1 MSRSTIRV
9 RRAVERM
16 RPYHPPLEGRTHKLR
31 LDFNE
36 NPIGCSSAV
45 RRALAKLSAASI
57 SAYPEQE
64 TVRRKVAPHFG
75 VRPEELLLT
84 NGTDEALS
92 LIVNTFVEPGDT
104 VLLVEPTF
112 AMYRFYS
119 ELAGARIAAPRYDQ
133 ELRFPWNSVL
143 AELRRGPQVFFL
155 PNPNSPTGHLLSK
168 LDVRRILN
176 AAARTT
182 VVIDEAYF
190 EFSGVTVIPWIRRH
204 KNLIVTRT
212 FSKACGLAGLRL
224 GCIFTHRALAT
235 TMRKAQSPYPVNA
248 AALVAAD
255 AAIADRGFIARTV
268 REVKQ
273 SRVEFARGMA
283 KLGVKCFPSA
293 GNFVLAYFGARAK
306 RLVAALARK
315 GILVR
320 DRSSDFGGAGYV
332 RVTLGTMA
340 QTRRLLRELKA
351 IL

>member
-1 MSRSTIRV
+1 VKTAITV

-36 NPIGCSSAV
+36 NPIGCSPAV

-64 TVRRKVAPHFG
+64 TVRRKAAKHFG
-75 VRPEELLLT
+75 VAPEELLLT

-92 LIVNTFVEPGDT
+92 LVTHTFVEAEDE
-104 VLLVEPTF
+104 VLLVEPTY

-119 ELAGARIAAPRYDQ
+119 ELAGARMVAPRYD
-133 ELRFPWNSVL
+133 EAMCFPWNNVL
-143 AELRRGPQVFFL
+143 KALRAGPRVFFL
-155 PNPNSPTGHLLSK
+155 PNPNSPTGNLLSATE
-168 LDVRRILN
+168 LRRILN
-176 AAARTT
+176 AATRTM

-212 FSKACGLAGLRL
+212 FSKAAGLAGLRL
-224 GCIFTHRALAT
+224 GCIFVHGELAAV
-235 TMRKAQSPYPVNA
+235 MRKAQSPYPVNA
-248 AALVAAD
+248 AALVAAE
-255 AAIADRGFIARTV
+255 AAMRDRGFIARTV
-268 REVKQ
+268 HEV
-273 SRVEFARGMA
+273 RRGRMELERGLARLNMR
-283 KLGVKCFPSA
+283 CFPSG
-293 GNFVLAYFGARAK
+293 GNFVLVYFGERTK
-306 RLVAALARK
+306 EIVGALMRK
-315 GILVR
+315 GTLVR
-320 DRSSDFGGAGYV
+320 DRSSDFGGEGYV
-332 RVTLGTMA
+332 RITLGTLG